1 MARPLFYLMLLAM
14 YAGAPAVQAA
24 PTASAGHGSVS
35 MTGAIIDTAC
45 AIDIGSRAQA
55 IVLPTLPV
63 GQLIREG
70 QGPTQPFAIR
80 LVNCT
85 LSRPDPRLPDWQ
97 TFQVTFD
104 GPADGARF
112 RITGAAHGIA
122 LQIADGD
129 GRIALPGVSL
139 PLQAVKPGT
148 LVLPYTLRLVG
159 NTERLQPGD
168 YRAAVRFK
176 LDYY

>member
-1 MARPLFYLMLLAM
+1 MARPLLYLTLLAL
-14 YAGAPAVQAA
+14 YAGLPASQAA
-24 PTASAGHGSVS
+24 PTASAGNGSVS

-45 AIDIGSRAQA
+45 AIDIGSRTQS

-70 QGPTQPFAIR
+70 QGPTHPFAIR

-85 LSRPDPRLPDWQ
+85 LSRPDPREPNWQ

-104 GPADGARF
+104 GPADGTRF
-112 RITGAAHGIA
+112 RIAGAAQGIA

-129 GRIALPGVSL
+129 GRVALPGIAL

-159 NTERLQPGD
+159 NTQPLQPGD
-168 YRAAVRFK
+168 YRAAIRFK

>member
-104 GPADGARF
+104 GPADGKRF

-148 LVLPYTLRLVG
+148 LELPYTLRLVG
-159 NTERLQPGD
+159 NTERLRPGD

>member
-1 MARPLFYLMLLAM
+1 MARPLLYLTLLALC
-14 YAGAPAVQAA
+14 AGLPATQAA
-24 PTASAGHGSVS
+24 PTASAGNGSVS

-45 AIDIGSRAQA
+45 AIDIGSRSQA

-70 QGPTQPFAIR
+70 QGPTHPFAVR

-104 GPADGARF
+104 GPADGTRF
-112 RITGAAHGIA
+112 RIAGAAHGIA
-122 LQIADGD
+122 LQIADGN
-129 GRIALPGVSL
+129 GRVALPGVAL
-139 PLQAVKPGT
+139 PMQAVKPGT

-159 NTERLQPGD
+159 NAQTLQPGD
-168 YRAAVRFK
+168 YRAAIRFK